1 MILSI
6 DPFLKLLFAVNS
18 MNLLT
23 MCYGWRRHPSLPIES
38 AAKAWSFILG
48 LRWLS
53 PLHPPPFPPPPKK
66 RKKER
71 KKATQKLFV
80 WHLNKIVNETRLCLL
95 MLMPGLWPDV
105 KAWPQLAAPRWRSEQ
120 TDSLVCTQ
128 ALVANFRFDSSNFSL
143 NSSIGWV
150 FARKPRMSWSSGKIF
165 PINI

>member
-6 DPFLKLLFAVNS
+6 DPLLKLLFAVNS
-18 MNLLT
+18 MNLWT
-23 MCYGWRRHPSLPIES
+23 MCYGWRSHPSWPIES
-38 AAKAWSFILG
+38 VAKAWSFTLV

-53 PLHPPPFPPPPKK
+53 PLHPPPSLPKK
-66 RKKER
+66 RKKE
-71 KKATQKLFV
+71 KKRATQKLFV

-105 KAWPQLAAPRWRSEQ
+105 NAWPQLAAPRWRSAQ
-120 TDSLVCTQ
+120 TGSLVCTQ
-128 ALVANFRFDSSNFSL
+128 APVANFRFSSSNFSL

-165 PINI
+165 PVNI